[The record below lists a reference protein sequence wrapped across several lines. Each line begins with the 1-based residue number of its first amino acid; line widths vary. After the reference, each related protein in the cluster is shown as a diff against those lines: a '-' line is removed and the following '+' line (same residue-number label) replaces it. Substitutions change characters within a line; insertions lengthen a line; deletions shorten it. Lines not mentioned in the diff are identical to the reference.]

1 MSLDSS
7 WSFTMDVRKNF
18 NNYLMEQERVIY
30 TYKIMVYNLLNLDLS
45 RQIYPSYISFSYTN
59 ESIER
64 KKSQTPTV
72 KFFLSAIPRNSFQK
86 AEILQGVL
94 AGVIY
99 QEKIINNVFYYSYI
113 Y

>member
-1 MSLDSS
+1 
-7 WSFTMDVRKNF
+7 MDVRKNF

-72 KFFLSAIPRNSFQK
+72 KFFLSAIPLNSSQK
-86 AEILQGVL
+86 AEILTECTGWCNL
-94 AGVIY
+94 PG
-99 QEKIINNVFYYSYI
+99 ENH
-113 Y
+113 